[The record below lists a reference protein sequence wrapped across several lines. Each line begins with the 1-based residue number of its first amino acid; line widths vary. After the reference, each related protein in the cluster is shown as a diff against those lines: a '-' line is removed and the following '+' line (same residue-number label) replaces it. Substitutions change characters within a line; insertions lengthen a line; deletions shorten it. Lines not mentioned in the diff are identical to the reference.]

1 MAPPREATR
10 ITGNGKRLIV
20 KLSGLRL
27 SASGLA
33 SAIAVLGLVCGS
45 GTAAAAGGMYKWVD
59 DQGVVHYTDR
69 IPAESVSK
77 GATVLDKQGRSV
89 KTIDPAP
96 TAEQRKAIEVEAERQ
111 RELAKVD
118 AERARRDRALT
129 QSFSSEAEI
138 DVARARAVSTMEA
151 QLTTISAYIADMTRR
166 KQDLEKRKA
175 GYGTKPVPAAVE
187 NELNSV
193 TDELTRQTALLAQ
206 KKEALAAVGK
216 KYDAD
221 KQRWQEIK
229 LEQDQAAER
238 QRAADAQKAS
248 APTPQPRGKSA
259 AAASSGTTR

>member
-1 MAPPREATR
+1 M
-10 ITGNGKRLIV
+10 
-20 KLSGLRL
+20 
-27 SASGLA
+27 ASGWA
-33 SAIAVLGLVCGS
+33 GVIAVVGFVC
-45 GTAAAAGGMYKWVD
+45 AAGPAAGAGMYKWVD

-69 IPAESVSK
+69 IPPESVSK

-96 TAEQRKAIEVEAERQ
+96 TAEQRKAMEAEAERQ
-111 RELAKVD
+111 RDVAKAN
-118 AERARRDRALT
+118 AEQARRDRALT

-151 QLTTISAYIADMTRR
+151 QLTTIGAYISDMTRR
-166 KQDLEKRKA
+166 KEDLEKRKA
-175 GYGTKPVPAAVE
+175 GYGTKPVPAAVD

-193 TDELTRQTALLAQ
+193 TEELARQNALLAQ

-221 KQRWQEIK
+221 KKRWQEIK
-229 LEQDQAAER
+229 VEQDEAAER

-248 APTPQPRGKSA
+248 APPAPVRGRSA
-259 AAASSGTTR
+259 AASTSGTKP

>member
-1 MAPPREATR
+1 
-10 ITGNGKRLIV
+10 
-20 KLSGLRL
+20 
-27 SASGLA
+27 
-33 SAIAVLGLVCGS
+33 
-45 GTAAAAGGMYKWVD
+45 MYKWVD

-69 IPAESVSK
+69 IPPESVSK

-96 TAEQRKAIEVEAERQ
+96 TPEQRKAAEAEAERQ
-111 RELAKVD
+111 REVAKVN
-118 AERARRDRALT
+118 AEQARRDRALT
-129 QSFSSEAEI
+129 QSFTSEAEI

-151 QLTTISAYIADMTRR
+151 QLTTIGAYIADMTRR

-175 GYGTKPVPAAVE
+175 GYGAKPVPPALD

-193 TDELTRQTALLAQ
+193 NDELARQTALLTQ

-229 LEQDQAAER
+229 LEQEQAAER
-238 QRAADAQKAS
+238 QRAMDAQKAS
-248 APTPQPRGKSA
+248 APPAPVRGRSA
-259 AAASSGTTR
+259 AASTSGTKR